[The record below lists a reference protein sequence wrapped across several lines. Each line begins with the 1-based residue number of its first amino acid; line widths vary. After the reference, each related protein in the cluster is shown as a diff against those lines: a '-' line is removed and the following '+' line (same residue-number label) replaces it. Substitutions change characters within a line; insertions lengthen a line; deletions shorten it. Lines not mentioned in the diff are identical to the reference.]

1 MENQPNLGAGTTATG
16 PGAATADTPKSE
28 MDVLKSDLAKLKD
41 DLRMVADSMKE
52 RAKAQAYSA
61 KGDAEHRMKNGLD
74 AVEDYVEEKPL
85 QTVLMAFGVGLLLGT
100 ILSPK

>member
-1 MENQPNLGAGTTATG
+1 
-16 PGAATADTPKSE
+16 
-28 MDVLKSDLAKLKD
+28 
-41 DLRMVADSMKE
+41 MVAESMKD

-61 KGDAEHRMKNGLD
+61 KDDAEHRVRTGLD

-85 QTVLMAFGVGLLLGT
+85 QTVMMAFGIGLLLGT